1 MCLKGFVS
9 LICIGDR
16 MEGWIEIGCGRM
28 LESIVMKH
36 CFYISRVRPC
46 AFL

>member
-9 LICIGDR
+9 LRCIGDW
-16 MEGWIEIGCGRM
+16 MEGWIEIGCG
-28 LESIVMKH
+28 EDAWSIVMKH